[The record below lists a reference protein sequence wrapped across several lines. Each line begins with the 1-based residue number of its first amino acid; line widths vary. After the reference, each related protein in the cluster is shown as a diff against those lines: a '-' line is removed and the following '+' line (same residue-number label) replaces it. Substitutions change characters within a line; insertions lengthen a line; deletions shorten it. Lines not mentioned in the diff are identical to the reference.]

1 MNNQIPI
8 TQLLR
13 IAVLFLLV
21 GSCFLIVRPFLIVIL
36 WAIILAMALFPLYNK
51 WIHKIGVSK
60 KSETLLF
67 TTIFLSP
74 FY

>member
-1 MNNQIPI
+1 MINQIPI

-36 WAIILAMALFPLYNK
+36 WAIILAMPFFLFITNGFIK
-51 WIHKIGVSK
+51 
-60 KSETLLF
+60 
-67 TTIFLSP
+67 
-74 FY
+74 